1 MGNLAL
7 SATLGLDAFEVEPLE
22 LRSNYTEDDLQ
33 TVIRGVYKQV
43 LGNEHIMES
52 QRLDSPEALLRNCLL
67 YTSDAAD
74 DW

>member
-22 LRSNYTEDDLQ
+22 LRFNYTEDDLQ

-43 LGNEHIMES
+43 
-52 QRLDSPEALLRNCLL
+52 
-67 YTSDAAD
+67 
-74 DW
+74 